1 MHLECHATLGWL
13 LGNLWGG
20 DRKIRNYAVLGSIL
34 PDVDALP
41 YVFGPYYYGMLHHTF
56 GHNLFLVIG
65 FSLYGWIRFRRATVA
80 VLGLVAIGSHLLT
93 DAYLSNWPLYL
104 FWPFSKRG
112 YLPANS
118 LDLSSPVNT
127 YLVYAIPAVLLIA
140 ALIWKRTPLE
150 WIHPELDKLVIGFF
164 KRKNLNCCECHRG
177 ANAVCQTCGR
187 AVCPRH
193 LNVRK
198 RWRIV
203 CSDCGD

>member
-34 PDVDALP
+34 PDVDALS
-41 YVFGPYYYGMLHHTF
+41 YIFGPYYYGMVHC
-56 GHNLFLVIG
+56 N
-65 FSLYGWIRFRRATVA
+65 
-80 VLGLVAIGSHLLT
+80 
-93 DAYLSNWPLYL
+93 
-104 FWPFSKRG
+104 
-112 YLPANS
+112 
-118 LDLSSPVNT
+118 
-127 YLVYAIPAVLLIA
+127 
-140 ALIWKRTPLE
+140 
-150 WIHPELDKLVIGFF
+150 
-164 KRKNLNCCECHRG
+164 RG